1 MEKIIKVVIADDSKG
16 NAQLL
21 KEELN
26 SQANIEVVGVAND
39 GLEAIEFLKTM
50 NVDVI
55 ICDLIMPHL
64 DGLGVM
70 EIVKNDNFA
79 KDTHFIITS
88 SIGKDAIIQRA
99 LNLGADYYM
108 VKPYD
113 IDLLINRLNET
124 VNVKSIG
131 ENVVP
136 NVISIKSKR
145 QDFVK
150 NNGNTETQITNMM
163 HKIGVPAHLKG
174 YIFLREAIEI
184 VIDNINV
191 LGAVTKELYPAIA
204 KKYKTTPSR
213 VERAMRHAIEVA
225 WSRGNTDTINQLFGY
240 TLDTGKAKA
249 TNSEFIAIIADKLRL
264 ELSLAK

>member
-1 MEKIIKVVIADDSKG
+1 MKKIIKVVIADDSKG

-21 KEELN
+21 KDELN
-26 SQANIEVVGVAND
+26 SQDNIEVIGIAND
-39 GLEAIEFLKTM
+39 GLEAIELLRAM
-50 NVDVI
+50 DVDVL

-70 EIVKNDNFA
+70 EIVNRDGFA

-88 SIGKDAIIQRA
+88 SIGKEEIIQRTI
-99 LNLGADYYM
+99 NLGADYYM

-113 IDLLINRLNET
+113 IALLISRLNEI
-124 VNVKSIG
+124 VSLKSAN
-131 ENVVP
+131 ENVVK
-136 NVISIKSKR
+136 NVIPIESKKP
-145 QDFVK
+145 DFIK

-163 HKIGVPAHLKG
+163 HRIGVPAHLKG
-174 YIFLREAIEI
+174 YIFLREGIEM

-204 KKYKTTPSR
+204 RKYKTTPSR

-240 TLDTGKAKA
+240 TLDTGKSKA